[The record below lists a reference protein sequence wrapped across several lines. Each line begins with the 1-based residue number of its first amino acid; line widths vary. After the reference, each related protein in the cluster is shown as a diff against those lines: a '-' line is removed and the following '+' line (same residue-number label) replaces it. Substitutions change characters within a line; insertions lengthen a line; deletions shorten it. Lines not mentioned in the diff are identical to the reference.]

1 MCRTVTV
8 AATTCATPVTSMT
21 PSSPHSWPSPALS
34 SFLSSLHTSS
44 TTFPLHT
51 SPRPRRSPTRP
62 APVIFMGKPPPPE
75 PCPPGMSSFAFM
87 AFAMAVVNA
96 AISTTNNAND
106 NNNNNNNN
114 NNDNNNNLAN
124 VNVANANNAANNENM
139 AMAGRRRRGRN
150 STSSSSLSTPSSLE
164 VEERPERFATAVLV
178 EEGQLVYAPLRIGY
192 DGEKPTNTSPSSS
205 SSSSSSSYLDR
216 LLGGVNTLL
225 GRRKRGAE
233 EEEEEDLEGELSLI
247 ALSYIGLVAKEEGR
261 EAGREGVEAR
271 RWRRG
276 GALCTLEELL
286 GGREGVGGKVQ
297 EVLAKRLR
305 RLWGVETHCY
315 LH

>member
-1 MCRTVTV
+1 
-8 AATTCATPVTSMT
+8 
-21 PSSPHSWPSPALS
+21 
-34 SFLSSLHTSS
+34 
-44 TTFPLHT
+44 
-51 SPRPRRSPTRP
+51 
-62 APVIFMGKPPPPE
+62 
-75 PCPPGMSSFAFM
+75 MSGFAFM